1 MYREITREIEVQ
13 VEPSYSAEH
22 SRPERSEF
30 VFVYKIRITNLG
42 ARKAQLLAR
51 HWIITD
57 GAGPVHEVKG
67 PGVVGQQPELPPGA
81 SFEYSSYC
89 PLPTPTGNMRG
100 SYRMLGEDGEE
111 FEVKIPLFFLRD
123 LRNFH

>member
-1 MYREITREIEVQ
+1 MYFEVTRGIRIEV
-13 VEPSYSAEH
+13 EPTYIPEQ
-22 SRPERSEF
+22 SRPAENYFFFSYRVRIINESES
-30 VFVYKIRITNLG
+30 TT
-42 ARKAQLLAR
+42 QLMSR

-57 GAGPVHEVKG
+57 GNGVIHEVKG
-67 PGVVGQQPELPPGA
+67 PGVVGQQPTLEPGK
-81 SFEYSSYC
+81 SFEYSSFC

-100 SYRMLGEDGEE
+100 VYQMLDQDRNE